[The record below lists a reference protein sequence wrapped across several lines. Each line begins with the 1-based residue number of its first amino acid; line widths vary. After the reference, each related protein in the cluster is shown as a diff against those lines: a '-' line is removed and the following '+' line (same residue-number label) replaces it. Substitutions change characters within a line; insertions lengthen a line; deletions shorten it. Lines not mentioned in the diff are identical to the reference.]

1 MSSLVSQPSLFVQF
15 QSSENPF
22 YKNGG
27 WYLKNTQRCPLPST
41 DASTYTEPWS
51 QTGFKK
57 DFHEPVR
64 QPSGPWFLQPSL
76 MK

>member
-1 MSSLVSQPSLFVQF
+1 MSSLASQPSLFVQF
-15 QSSENPF
+15 QSSENLF

-27 WYLKNTQRCPLPST
+27 WYLKNNTQCCPLAST
-41 DASTYTEPWS
+41 DAGTYAEPWS

-64 QPSGPWFLQPSL
+64 QLSGS
-76 MK
+76 